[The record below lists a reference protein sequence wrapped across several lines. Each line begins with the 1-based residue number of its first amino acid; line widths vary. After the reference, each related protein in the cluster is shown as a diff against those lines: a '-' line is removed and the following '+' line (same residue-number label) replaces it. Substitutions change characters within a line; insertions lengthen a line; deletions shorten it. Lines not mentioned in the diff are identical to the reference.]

1 MPLRRARSRPLRRL
15 WVLFDRATV
24 RFYLGIPTAGAP
36 AQPFVD
42 SLSRLEL
49 PPGTQAFERG
59 IVTGNFVPAQRDV
72 LIDRA
77 LHWNADTI
85 AMCDDDMIL
94 PPDAFAKLCEL
105 LRADSRIALAGA
117 LYYSRDGLRPMV
129 VDGWNAADTTQGWIP
144 AFDEGAPV
152 DVAGVGFGCVA
163 IRASVFAEFSRPFF
177 ASQIYVERNAG
188 RVRVCN
194 EDYLFCGRLRAAGY
208 RVLLH
213 PGVRCAHYDRQK
225 GRAFPERWEDPRE
238 TNRKRVLARIG
249 ERYALVPLEDA
260 PKTLARERRLAADV
274 TYIESDEID

>member
-1 MPLRRARSRPLRRL
+1 M
-15 WVLFDRATV
+15 

-42 SLSRLEL
+42 SLSVLQL
-49 PPGTQAFERG
+49 PPGTKAFERG

-72 LIDRA
+72 LVDRA
-77 LHWNADTI
+77 LAWEADTI
-85 AMCDDDMIL
+85 AMCDDDMIV
-94 PPDAFAKLCEL
+94 PPDAFAKLCDVL
-105 LRADSRIALAGA
+105 HADERNALAGA

-144 AFDEGAPV
+144 AFDDRTPV
-152 DVAGVGFGCVA
+152 EVGGVGFGCIA
-163 IRASVFAEFSRPFF
+163 IRASVFSQFSRPYF
-177 ASQIYVERNAG
+177 ATQIYVERNAG

-194 EDYLFCGRLRAAGY
+194 EDYLFCAKLREGGY

-213 PGVRCAHYDRQK
+213 PGVRCAHYDRVK
-225 GRAFPERWEDPRE
+225 ARAFPDSWEDPHM
-238 TNRKRVLARIG
+238 TKRKRVLARIG

-260 PKTLARERRLAADV
+260 PKTVARERQLLADV